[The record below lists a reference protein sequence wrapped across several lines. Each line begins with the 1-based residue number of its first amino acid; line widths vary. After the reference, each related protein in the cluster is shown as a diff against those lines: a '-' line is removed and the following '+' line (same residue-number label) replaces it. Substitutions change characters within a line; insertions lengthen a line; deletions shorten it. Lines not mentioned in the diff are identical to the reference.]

1 MQCIMFFSLQFVN
14 IPSIIWCIV
23 GMVGF
28 WLADY
33 CTFIWNASFSFSTI
47 CECSPIIMYRRRGG
61 GSDFCT
67 FICNVS
73 VSFFQFV
80 NILLFTVSSWSGG
93 GEVLIFAHSYAMYYV
108 SVFPLQCVNIL
119 QHNVS
124 SAWWGSDYC
133 TFICYVSVSF
143 STFVNV
149 LLLWCIVVVVGFW
162 FVHIHII
169 CNVSVSFSSAVCE
182 HTPVY
187 HVVIVYSIVVVV
199 RFWFLHIH

>member
-47 CECSPIIMYRRRGG
+47 CECSPIIMYRR
-61 GSDFCT
+61 
-67 FICNVS
+67 
-73 VSFFQFV
+73 
-80 NILLFTVSSWSGG
+80 G
-93 GEVLIFAHSYAMYYV
+93 GEVLICAHSYATYYV
-108 SVFPLQCVNIL
+108 SVAPLECVNIL
-119 QHNVS
+119 QHYVL

-133 TFICYVSVSF
+133 TFICFVSVSF

-187 HVVIVYSIVVVV
+187 HVVIVYSIVVVE

>member
-1 MQCIMFFSLQFVN
+1 
-14 IPSIIWCIV
+14 
-23 GMVGF
+23 
-28 WLADY
+28 
-33 CTFIWNASFSFSTI
+33 
-47 CECSPIIMYRRRGG
+47 MYRRRGG

-73 VSFFQFV
+73 VTFSHFV
-80 NILLFTVSSWSGG
+80 NILLLVFTVSSWWWGSDFCTFIC
-93 GEVLIFAHSYAMYYV
+93 EYYV
-108 SVFPLQCVNIL
+108 SVVPLQCVNIL

-133 TFICYVSVSF
+133 TFICYQFLFLHLWMFSYYDVSS
-143 STFVNV
+143 S
-149 LLLWCIVVVVGFW
+149 LWGSD
-162 FVHIHII
+162 FVHIHMQCI
-169 CNVSVSFSSAVCE
+169 SLFSPAVCE

>member
-1 MQCIMFFSLQFVN
+1 MGV
-14 IPSIIWCIV
+14 
-23 GMVGF
+23 
-28 WLADY
+28 
-33 CTFIWNASFSFSTI
+33 
-47 CECSPIIMYRRRGG
+47 PIFAHSYAMI
-61 GSDFCT
+61 
-67 FICNVS
+67 S
-73 VSFFQFV
+73 VSFSQFV
-80 NILLFTVSSWSGG
+80 NILLFTVSSWWWGSDLCTFICD
-93 GEVLIFAHSYAMYYV
+93 VLSISC
-108 SVFPLQCVNIL
+108 PLTMLTVCK
-119 QHNVS
+119 HTPAYVS

-133 TFICYVSVSF
+133 TFICFVSVSF